1 VTGLLVAATVVVVLG
16 LVGVVAGFLW
26 VIGGM
31 VLNIADVLSTRVGP
45 GAQAVAGHVR
55 DMALALRSLER
66 SVVDANDL

>member
-1 VTGLLVAATVVVVLG
+1 MTGLLVAATVAVILG

-31 VLNIADVLSTRVGP
+31 VLNIADVLSTRVAP

-55 DMALALRSLER
+55 GMAPALRNLER
-66 SVVDANDL
+66 SIADANNL